1 MLERLKAVP
10 NITESAV
17 LAAYQ
22 PGRDSSNNVSMRPA
36 VSEIHVGNDLD
47 ENIWHFDV
55 SNSGTL
61 TVAGFKSPSTR
72 AEIYESVA
80 DTWAESPAHLVDAID
95 EIRPLVWA
103 VNEIYSEARSEVELE
118 RDSAANDAMA
128 SDERVE
134 ALTKRLEA
142 MPEEPDDGAREWLLA
157 LTTDEFERLVV
168 PAIEKWFT
176 GKPNWNYE
184 DDYIPRSA
192 TSQGAAL
199 EFFESMDGDELD
211 LLGVEIIEGDHPGS
225 TYYAAELRGDVD
237 AANKVAINAGIPVR
251 FKNER

>member
-1 MLERLKAVP
+1 MS
-10 NITESAV
+10 T
-17 LAAYQ
+17 
-22 PGRDSSNNVSMRPA
+22 DS
-36 VSEIHVGNDLD
+36 D

-55 SNSGTL
+55 SDSGTL
-61 TVAGFKSPSTR
+61 TVAGFKSRNTR

-80 DTWAESPAHLVDAID
+80 DTWAESPAHLVDAMD
-95 EIRPLVWA
+95 EVQPLAWA

-118 RDSAANDAMA
+118 RDSAANDAIA

-134 ALTKRLEA
+134 ALTERLDA

-157 LTTDEFERLVV
+157 LTTEEFERLVV
-168 PAIEKWFT
+168 PVIEKWFT
-176 GKPNWNYE
+176 GEPNWNYE

-192 TSQGAAL
+192 TSQGAAM

-237 AANKVAINAGIPVR
+237 AANKVAIKAEIPVR
-251 FKNER
+251 FKKAR